1 MKKKKLKQKF
11 LSRELKKLFC
21 IMKLIF
27 VFLLLSSNLVLGS
40 QTYAQITSLNLNL
53 TNVELEE
60 VFDAI
65 RRQSEFEFFYNNDQV
80 NTSVKVSVKAKD
92 TDIYTILEQT
102 LPDIYE
108 YKINDRY
115 ILISKRK
122 EVAPVLSPEP
132 QPQQA
137 KKTITGTITDKD
149 GEAVIG
155 ANIVEKG
162 TTNGTVT
169 DVGGRFSLNVEN
181 DAVILISYI
190 GYLTQEVSTVG
201 KTVIDIVLQEDTQ
214 ALDELVV
221 VGYGTMRKSDL
232 TGAVTRANMDFFK
245 DAPNVN
251 LLQSLQGSV
260 PGLNV
265 GSVTRSGSSPSI
277 SIRGS
282 TNFGQ
287 NDTPLIVIDGII
299 YRGDIVD
306 LNPNDI
312 ESIDILKDASSTAI
326 YGSESANGVIIITT
340 QKGKPAKPSIQFN
353 SSYTFQSP
361 SNLVEPGDAAWNVKS
376 IADSYWELSRIGPDY
391 LEPNPEFDPAI
402 YFKTEDYRNGY
413 YQWLESGLEHDW
425 WDLLTDNAYIME
437 NNISVGG
444 ATDRLNY
451 YYSAGY
457 TNQSGM
463 IRNDDYKRYSFK
475 INLSTDI
482 TDWLNIGINSSYSL
496 NDFSGASV
504 NMGELF
510 EYHPLLSPYDNNG
523 ELIVRPDGTRLNPLK
538 IEKIDN
544 LDKRENLLGIFHTD
558 IKLPFLKGFNYR
570 MNYSLNKRT
579 SRNYQFDE
587 WAYNLLGEGYK
598 NYSNNLDWTLD
609 NIFSYIR
616 SFDKHNLNLT
626 FVYGVEKRQAD
637 FTNTLGRDYTDKT
650 LGYHSLGL
658 GNATL
663 SQIGSN
669 SWEESSLY
677 SMGRAVY
684 NFDDKYLLTGT
695 IRRDGFSGFGKNNK
709 FGVFPSVALGW
720 IMTNESFMENSS
732 DWLSLLKIRL
742 SYGTTGRRA
751 LNRYQTL
758 ARVSTGYSYIFG
770 DGGSPVIGKWM
781 SSLSNDDLKWET
793 TTGINL
799 GFDYGLFKNRIS
811 GSFEYYN
818 TTSKNILYDISLPRL
833 TGFNS
838 ISSNIGQIHNHGF
851 EFALNG
857 IIFNGKDFS
866 WDGTLNFSL
875 NRDKI
880 KSIIGADNDNDGIE
894 EDLIADGLFINE
906 PLNVIYGFENIG
918 MWQIS
923 DQKAGLIP
931 QGFFPG
937 TYKVRDLNN
946 DGEITTDKDRKIL
959 AYRDPGSR
967 ISFATTFNYKNLR
980 LQMFFNS
987 IQGGKNHYY
996 STAYNPPGGNGDNW
1010 DNRNKPAQK
1019 YYDYW
1024 LPENP
1029 DAKYSRLDKGS
1040 SFNTPLLHQRNFI
1053 RLQDISLSYFIP
1065 SDVINTINIQSFRIF
1080 ISGKNLFTWAP
1091 QWRHGWDPETGEAF
1105 NVNGSPLMKG
1115 ITLGMNLEF

>member
-1 MKKKKLKQKF
+1 M
-11 LSRELKKLFC
+11 
-21 IMKLIF
+21 
-27 VFLLLSSNLVLGS
+27 
-40 QTYAQITSLNLNL
+40 
-53 TNVELEE
+53 
-60 VFDAI
+60 
-65 RRQSEFEFFYNNDQV
+65 
-80 NTSVKVSVKAKD
+80 
-92 TDIYTILEQT
+92 
-102 LPDIYE
+102 
-108 YKINDRY
+108 
-115 ILISKRK
+115 
-122 EVAPVLSPEP
+122 
-132 QPQQA
+132 
-137 KKTITGTITDKD
+137 
-149 GEAVIG
+149 
-155 ANIVEKG
+155 
-162 TTNGTVT
+162 
-169 DVGGRFSLNVEN
+169 
-181 DAVILISYI
+181 
-190 GYLTQEVSTVG
+190 
-201 KTVIDIVLQEDTQ
+201 
-214 ALDELVV
+214 
-221 VGYGTMRKSDL
+221 
-232 TGAVTRANMDFFK
+232 
-245 DAPNVN
+245 
-251 LLQSLQGSV
+251 
-260 PGLNV
+260 
-265 GSVTRSGSSPSI
+265 
-277 SIRGS
+277 
-282 TNFGQ
+282 
-287 NDTPLIVIDGII
+287 
-299 YRGDIVD
+299 
-306 LNPNDI
+306 
-312 ESIDILKDASSTAI
+312 
-326 YGSESANGVIIITT
+326 
-340 QKGKPAKPSIQFN
+340 
-353 SSYTFQSP
+353 
-361 SNLVEPGDAAWNVKS
+361 
-376 IADSYWELSRIGPDY
+376 
-391 LEPNPEFDPAI
+391 
-402 YFKTEDYRNGY
+402 
-413 YQWLESGLEHDW
+413 
-425 WDLLTDNAYIME
+425 
-437 NNISVGG
+437 
-444 ATDRLNY
+444 
-451 YYSAGY
+451 
-457 TNQSGM
+457 
-463 IRNDDYKRYSFK
+463 
-475 INLSTDI
+475 
-482 TDWLNIGINSSYSL
+482 
-496 NDFSGASV
+496 
-504 NMGELF
+504 
-510 EYHPLLSPYDNNG
+510 
-523 ELIVRPDGTRLNPLK
+523 
-538 IEKIDN
+538 
-544 LDKRENLLGIFHTD
+544 
-558 IKLPFLKGFNYR
+558 
-570 MNYSLNKRT
+570 
-579 SRNYQFDE
+579 
-587 WAYNLLGEGYK
+587 
-598 NYSNNLDWTLD
+598 
-609 NIFSYIR
+609 
-616 SFDKHNLNLT
+616 
-626 FVYGVEKRQAD
+626 
-637 FTNTLGRDYTDKT
+637 
-650 LGYHSLGL
+650 
-658 GNATL
+658 
-663 SQIGSN
+663 SQIESN

-720 IMTNESFMENSS
+720 IMTNESFMKNSS

-838 ISSNIGQIHNHGF
+838 ISTNVGQINNHGF

-894 EDLIADGLFINE
+894 DDLIADGLFINE

-959 AYRDPGSR
+959 AYRDPGYR

-1029 DAKYSRLDKGS
+1029 DAKYRRLDKGS
-1040 SFNTPLLHQRNFI
+1040 SFDTPLLHQRNFI

-1065 SDVINTINIQSFRIF
+1065 SDVINTINIQSLRIF